1 MKTDLLKAGKIV
13 NTHSLRGEVR
23 IYPYC
28 DDADFLCDF
37 DSLYVENEIYD
48 VVSSRV
54 HKGQALV
61 KFEGINNINEAETLV
76 GKLVYIDKNEVELE
90 EGRYFIEDIKG
101 LEVYDIDTGV
111 KYGKVINVIETGAND
126 VFEILSEDKTLLIPK
141 IDDVVKEI
149 DIEKGV
155 ILIRP
160 LKGLFEWDLM

>member
-54 HKGQALV
+54 HKGQAVV

-126 VFEILSEDKTLLIPK
+126 VFEISSEDKTLLIPK

-149 DIEKGV
+149 DIDKGV

-160 LKGLFEWDLM
+160 LKGLFE